1 MRCVTGRVRKGDR
14 RERRTGKGQPR
25 GRKSSGFG
33 PELKKTRRG
42 KTPRTSCPPSRRPR
56 PEVWRYSA
64 EARRRGSDHARSRG
78 GRRRARGFAPDDH
91 ARTRLGC
98 ANGASVPRARVT
110 RARVRRARRRPRATR
125 ARTAP
130 RTISSLATA
139 STCGDETRGRGERG
153 GRGRARREA
162 AQRAA
167 FAARP
172 SRRYPKPQLD
182 ARAGRAAAPISIT
195 RTPARAIWRAR
206 NARRVPREKT
216 LAWTLRIQWPGA
228 GGIWGDARRFPRVP
242 RRARTTS

>member
-1 MRCVTGRVRKGDR
+1 MRCVTGKVRKGDR

-42 KTPRTSCPPSRRPR
+42 KTPRTSCPPSRRLDPR
-56 PEVWRYSA
+56 FGVTARKRDDGGPTTRDHGAGGAARAVR
-64 EARRRGSDHARSRG
+64 ARRSRSDA
-78 GRRRARGFAPDDH
+78 
-91 ARTRLGC
+91 TRVC
-98 ANGASVPRARVT
+98 EWCVHSPRAGHASARAT
-110 RARVRRARRRPRATR
+110 RARRPRATR

-139 STCGDETRGRGERG
+139 STRGDETRGRGERG

-216 LAWTLRIQWPGA
+216 LAWTLRIQLPGA